1 MSGIVRKLM
10 IFICRLLPLS
20 NIILFESSPDFSD
33 NARALYE
40 YFISKE
46 VNQKYKMIWLYN
58 NPDLSSFIPNSNVKA
73 IYRNSLSLKERLL
86 LIYYHHTAKYIFDS
100 NVYVHMERKGQI
112 RIHLG
117 HGMPIKAPYEYCRGA
132 GNMTNILVTSHFF
145 DDLYQKLF
153 LVNKEQILNFGM
165 PRNDDLLKDYQKI
178 KKELFHNKK
187 VIFWMPTYRQHKN
200 GNKNTTMDQQLA
212 YGLPCI
218 KSKDDLLKLADVCLE
233 ENVVILFR
241 NHPAQNVS
249 FISEI
254 NNDVM
259 YNINDVFLKKHHL
272 KLYEV
277 LSFSDALI
285 TDYSS
290 VYYDYLLTQKPIALT
305 IEDLKAYS
313 ETFELALDYQTNI
326 IGNYIYDIEELMTFI
341 QDVSRDRNK
350 VDLLETKEKYH
361 DDNQQSSCMRIYE
374 YLKEKYQF

>member
-178 KKELFHNKK
+178 KKE
-187 VIFWMPTYRQHKN
+187 
-200 GNKNTTMDQQLA
+200 
-212 YGLPCI
+212 
-218 KSKDDLLKLADVCLE
+218 
-233 ENVVILFR
+233 
-241 NHPAQNVS
+241 
-249 FISEI
+249 
-254 NNDVM
+254 
-259 YNINDVFLKKHHL
+259 
-272 KLYEV
+272 
-277 LSFSDALI
+277 
-285 TDYSS
+285 
-290 VYYDYLLTQKPIALT
+290 
-305 IEDLKAYS
+305 
-313 ETFELALDYQTNI
+313 
-326 IGNYIYDIEELMTFI
+326 
-341 QDVSRDRNK
+341 
-350 VDLLETKEKYH
+350 
-361 DDNQQSSCMRIYE
+361 
-374 YLKEKYQF
+374 